1 MPLLVCAGLFCVWGM
16 ARNNMRNNI
25 KAKSTLFRQADFVP
39 HWASKF
45 GGSCAKFTKCM
56 VDFLH
61 FTQANS
67 VMLMSKA
74 QIFEK
79 AVQNISLNRL
89 IHGKAWGSSKN
100 SLEKVWISAKTR
112 WKNVQGHKTGRSCN
126 SYTILRVFF
135 ATLKKMGTPALC
147 RHTDMRW
154 PNDAAQPAPFSFWA
168 QFPLARLC
176 EWRTLIIV
184 R

>member
-45 GGSCAKFTKCM
+45 GGSCAKFTKYM

-89 IHGKAWGSSKN
+89 IHRKTWDTTEN
-100 SLEKVWISAKTR
+100 SLEKARISAKTR
-112 WKNVQGHKTGRSCN
+112 WENVQGRKTGRSCN
-126 SYTILRVFF
+126 SYTIMRVFF
-135 ATLKKMGTPALC
+135 TSVHKKWVRPHYVGIPICDDQTMQRSQ
-147 RHTDMRW
+147 RHFRSEH
-154 PNDAAQPAPFSFWA
+154 SFLLPGCANGVHW
-168 QFPLARLC
+168 
-176 EWRTLIIV
+176 
-184 R
+184 